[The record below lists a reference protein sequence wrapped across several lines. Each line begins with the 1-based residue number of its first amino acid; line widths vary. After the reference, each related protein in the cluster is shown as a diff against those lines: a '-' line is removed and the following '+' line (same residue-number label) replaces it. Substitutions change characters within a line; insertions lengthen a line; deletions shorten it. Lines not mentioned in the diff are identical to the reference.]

1 MRCVSIGLCALQLAV
16 FTGCRSSPLKPD
28 TSFYPIGIY
37 SVPATNDFDTVR
49 QGGFNVITG
58 PAEQGFL
65 DAAQKAGLK
74 VLSVPGGTQ
83 AGAHFN
89 PAAATISVRSLDAH
103 PALWAWYLSD
113 EPDLN
118 LISPDAVVAAQ
129 RVVKAAGARKP
140 TALVIYQGYSA
151 LDYANLADI
160 TMVDRYPIPWL
171 PLANLGQHVEM
182 VRLALGKEKP
192 LIAVIQ
198 AFDWTSDKE
207 ALPDEKN
214 LRPPTYQEMRCMTYD
229 ALARGANGLFYFAFD
244 AGWRMREH
252 PETWSALSNIVQEVN
267 TRLPLFT
274 ARRQWWP
281 KAHQFGDP
289 AQRYNAALQSSI
301 SSVLLRAVKG
311 NAAIPAGDY
320 ILAVNNTPKPID
332 YSFALP
338 KEGSGRPQPLT
349 KPQAAVPVIGEL
361 RALRPEGR
369 RLKDSFG
376 PYAVH
381 IYGPL

>member
-1 MRCVSIGLCALQLAV
+1 MRLLVSAPCLLWLAANAV
-16 FTGCRSSPLKPD
+16 SRVAPGEASPA
-28 TSFYPIGIY
+28 FYPVGIY
-37 SVPATNDFDTVR
+37 GVGSTNDFPMVK
-49 QGGFNVITG
+49 QAGFNVVMG
-58 PAEQGFL
+58 PLDKSYL
-65 DAAQKAGLK
+65 DAAQAAGLK
-74 VLSVPGGTQ
+74 VL
-83 AGAHFN
+83 AGPDTCAGVGFDAK
-89 PAAATISVRSLDAH
+89 AAKRAVKNFDRH

-118 LISPDAVVAAQ
+118 RIPPEAVVTAQ
-129 RVVKAAGARKP
+129 RTVKEAGARKP
-140 TALVIYQGYSA
+140 PALVIYQGYSA

-182 VRLALGKEKP
+182 VRLALGKEKR

-198 AFDWTSDKE
+198 AFDWTSDKQS
-207 ALPDEKN
+207 LPDEKN
-214 LRPPTYQEMRCMTYD
+214 LRPPTYQEMHCMTYD

-252 PETWSALSNIVQEVN
+252 PDTWNALSNIVQEVN
-267 TRLPLFT
+267 TRLPLFL
-274 ARRQWWP
+274 AQPRWWP

-289 AQRYNAALQSSI
+289 AERFNAALQSSI

-320 ILAVNNTPKPID
+320 ILAVNNTPKPIE
-332 YSFALP
+332 YSFSLP
-338 KEGSGRPQPLT
+338 PGGSAKPKPLA
-349 KPQAAVPVIGEL
+349 KPQADVLVIGEL
-361 RALRPEGR
+361 RSLRPEEG

-376 PYAVH
+376 AYAVH